1 MKKYLSKTFLVLI
14 ITIWIFTYIPG
25 ISLAAETTAKSKGS
39 EENTAAVV
47 ANVGNLESVFLEKLP
62 GKERIHL
69 VVSKKPVIDMRSRN
83 SGSYLIKLENMTVP
97 ENLCRPLGEGELN
110 NIISVTPSQQL
121 IKGTRWV
128 YLTVDIKKVV
138 PFAIKQEGNNLF
150 IDFNIASLLYK
161 KDSDSQR
168 IKGKN
173 AVTADR
179 KTAAKVSAETVTS
192 SDVAKN
198 GEAEIKTVKK
208 ETLKPTDRI
217 IDLDFQDADIKS
229 VLRLMA
235 ESGNVS
241 IVSSEDVKGTITLSM
256 KNVPWK
262 QALDTILDINSLAKK
277 QTGNIITVTT
287 LDRKKKDEADRAKAL
302 DDQNRAEDERRAR
315 EQKMMAEKG
324 LLKQVL
330 IEAKIVEATEDF
342 VRKIGVEWGF
352 GNQQKVSGSTYGLG
366 VTGGSSTSLTPTQYK
381 QTYPSQIGIV
391 DSTTGKSLS
400 MAAVNFPAAVT
411 GPVIGLVFGGATGF
425 LETQLAALEENG
437 SGKIIS
443 APKVV
448 TMEGIK
454 AIIKQGAEVPYT
466 TPASGTSPAT
476 VSFKEALLKLEVTP
490 KITDEGKISMDIK
503 ASNDSPDWANEV
515 QGNPPI
521 NKSEIESKVVISDG
535 DTVVVGGVMKTED
548 SVSDS
553 GLPWLQKIPVLGWLF
568 KTESVTKKKKQLLI
582 FVTPKILTGD
592 ELK

>member
-1 MKKYLSKTFLVLI
+1 MKKYLSKTFLVFI
-14 ITIWIFTYIPG
+14 ITIWMSTYISG
-25 ISLAAETTAKSKGS
+25 IALAADTTDKSKAS
-39 EENTAAVV
+39 EEGTAAVV

-69 VVSKKPVIDMRSRN
+69 VVSKQPVIDMRSRN

-110 NIISVTPSQQL
+110 NIISITPSQQL
-121 IKGTRWV
+121 IKGERWV

-150 IDFNIASLLYK
+150 IDFNIAGLFYK
-161 KDSDSQR
+161 KDSDSQK
-168 IKGKN
+168 IKGK
-173 AVTADR
+173 TAATGYR

-192 SDVAKN
+192 SDVAKD
-198 GEAEIKTVKK
+198 GGAEIKTVKK
-208 ETLKPTDRI
+208 ETLKPADRI

-287 LDRKKKDEADRAKAL
+287 LDRKKKDEADKAKAF
-302 DDQNRAEDERRAR
+302 DDQIKAEDERRAR

-352 GNQQKVSGSTYGLG
+352 GNQQRVGSTYGLG

-381 QTYPSQIGIV
+381 QTYPPQIGIV
-391 DSTTGKSLS
+391 DSTTGDSLS

-437 SGKIIS
+437 TGKIIS
-443 APKVV
+443 SPKVV

-503 ASNDSPDWANEV
+503 ASNDSPDWTNEV

-548 SVSDS
+548 SVLDS

-568 KTESVTKKKKQLLI
+568 KTESITKKKKQLL
-582 FVTPKILTGD
+582 VL
-592 ELK
+592 